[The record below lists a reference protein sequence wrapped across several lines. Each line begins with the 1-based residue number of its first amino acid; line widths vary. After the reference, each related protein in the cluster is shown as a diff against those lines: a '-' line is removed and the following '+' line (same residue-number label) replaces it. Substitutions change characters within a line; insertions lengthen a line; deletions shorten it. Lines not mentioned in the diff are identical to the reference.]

1 MFKKILIANRGE
13 IACRIIR
20 TARSM
25 GITTVAV
32 YSDADRDAQHVAIAD
47 EAVYIGPSP
56 ARDSYLVV
64 DKIIQAAL
72 DSGAE
77 AIHPGYGF
85 LSENADLCRACA
97 EAGLVFIGPPAE
109 AIASMGC
116 KSTAKTL
123 MAAAGVATVP
133 GYHGN
138 DQDLEVLKR
147 AAAEIG
153 YPVLLKAAAGGGGKG
168 GGEGGG
174 GDGIGSTGG
183 GCNGGGDGGGRD
195 G

>member
-1 MFKKILIANRGE
+1 MFNKILIANRGE

-85 LSENADLCRACA
+85 SL
-97 EAGLVFIGPPAE
+97 
-109 AIASMGC
+109 
-116 KSTAKTL
+116 
-123 MAAAGVATVP
+123 
-133 GYHGN
+133 
-138 DQDLEVLKR
+138 
-147 AAAEIG
+147 
-153 YPVLLKAAAGGGGKG
+153 
-168 GGEGGG
+168 
-174 GDGIGSTGG
+174 
-183 GCNGGGDGGGRD
+183 
-195 G
+195 